1 MHEKKKSVDTHK
13 FVMLTAF
20 WTTSPWFILNC
31 MLRIGLPPLADLK
44 IINGCPRICA
54 EISGCPSSLWVSKLS
69 WWVSTLPVG
78 VHAFTLS
85 LILRY
90 RPLPAFFEYFPI
102 NRKGFVNGRH
112 ACIGGQLEKYF
123 G

>member
-54 EISGCPSSLWVSKLS
+54 EISGCPSVHGGCPRFR
-69 WWVSTLPVG
+69 WVSTLSR
-78 VHAFTLS
+78 S
-85 LILRY
+85 L
-90 RPLPAFFEYFPI
+90 
-102 NRKGFVNGRH
+102 
-112 ACIGGQLEKYF
+112 
-123 G
+123 